1 MDKNILLVD
10 DDDRLRDLISIYL
23 KEKGYIIS
31 VCRDIDEAEDLTN
44 YLLFDL
50 IILDRMLPSG
60 DGVNLIKKIKFKSD
74 TQIHLLT
81 ALGETRNRI
90 EGLKFGADDYLP
102 KPFEPE
108 ELFLRIN
115 TILRRYENSR
125 LDSKI
130 VTFGEYKFDLKK
142 LILKRNDENIYLTEG
157 EKNLIYIL
165 AKKVNNTV
173 TREALA
179 QGDVKESDLR
189 KVDVQITR
197 LRQKIEK
204 NPKKPSFIQTIRGRG
219 YRLIAN

>member
-60 DGVNLIKKIKFKSD
+60 DGVNLIKKIKIKSD
-74 TQIHLLT
+74 TQILLLT

>member
-60 DGVNLIKKIKFKSD
+60 DGVNLIKKIKIKSD
-74 TQIHLLT
+74 TPILLLT

-179 QGDVKESDLR
+179 QGNVKESDLR

>member
-1 MDKNILLVD
+1 MV
-10 DDDRLRDLISIYL
+10 LI
-23 KEKGYIIS
+23 
-31 VCRDIDEAEDLTN
+31 
-44 YLLFDL
+44 
-50 IILDRMLPSG
+50 
-60 DGVNLIKKIKFKSD
+60 
-74 TQIHLLT
+74 
-81 ALGETRNRI
+81 
-90 EGLKFGADDYLP
+90 
-102 KPFEPE
+102 
-108 ELFLRIN
+108 
-115 TILRRYENSR
+115 
-125 LDSKI
+125 
-130 VTFGEYKFDLKK
+130 
-142 LILKRNDENIYLTEG
+142 DENIYLTEG

>member
-60 DGVNLIKKIKFKSD
+60 DGVNLIKKIKIKSD
-74 TQIHLLT
+74 TPILLLT

>member
-60 DGVNLIKKIKFKSD
+60 DGVNLIKKIKIKSD
-74 TQIHLLT
+74 TPILLLT

-130 VTFGEYKFDLKK
+130 ITFGEYKFDLKK

>member
-10 DDDRLRDLISIYL
+10 DDDKLRDLISIYL

-60 DGVNLIKKIKFKSD
+60 DGVNLIKKIKIKSD
-74 TQIHLLT
+74 TPILLLT

-130 VTFGEYKFDLKK
+130 ITFGEYKFDLKK

>member
-1 MDKNILLVD
+1 M
-10 DDDRLRDLISIYL
+10 
-23 KEKGYIIS
+23 
-31 VCRDIDEAEDLTN
+31 
-44 YLLFDL
+44 
-50 IILDRMLPSG
+50 P
-60 DGVNLIKKIKFKSD
+60 IKHNNNTPVIM
-74 TQIHLLT
+74 LT
-81 ALGETRNRI
+81 AMGESENRI

-102 KPFEPE
+102 NPFEPE

>member
-60 DGVNLIKKIKFKSD
+60 DGVNLIKKIKIKSD
-74 TQIHLLT
+74 TPILLLT

-102 KPFEPE
+102 KPLEPE

-130 VTFGEYKFDLKK
+130 VTFGEYKFASKYNGL
-142 LILKRNDENIYLTEG
+142 
-157 EKNLIYIL
+157 
-165 AKKVNNTV
+165 
-173 TREALA
+173 
-179 QGDVKESDLR
+179 
-189 KVDVQITR
+189 
-197 LRQKIEK
+197 
-204 NPKKPSFIQTIRGRG
+204 
-219 YRLIAN
+219 

>member
-60 DGVNLIKKIKFKSD
+60 DGVNLIKKIKIKSD
-74 TQIHLLT
+74 TPILLLT

-157 EKNLIYIL
+157 EKKLIYIL

-204 NPKKPSFIQTIRGRG
+204 NPKKPSFIQTIRGKG